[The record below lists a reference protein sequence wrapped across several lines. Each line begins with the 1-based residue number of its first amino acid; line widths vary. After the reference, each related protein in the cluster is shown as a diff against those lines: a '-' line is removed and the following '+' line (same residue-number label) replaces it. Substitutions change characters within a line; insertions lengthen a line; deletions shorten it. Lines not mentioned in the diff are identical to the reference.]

1 MLISNTVRV
10 IQRKKRIKVR
20 AGLMITKLQAYPH
33 AKSRTDLIAIH
44 PKHPP

>member
-10 IQRKKRIKVR
+10 ILRKKRTKII
-20 AGLMITKLQAYPH
+20 AGLMIIKLQAYPH
-33 AKSRTDLIAIH
+33 AKNRTDLRAIH